1 MGHLQFAK
9 TEREELVSL
18 RAKMEGQLQE
28 SRDRCST
35 LEEQLKTYQVETL
48 SEKSALENMQGQVVE
63 LRDQLHSSVRR
74 AKGAEENFAQAR
86 AELENVRGH
95 MHELQRWKREYNE
108 NLELAESDRRTALG
122 EAEHAK

>member
-1 MGHLQFAK
+1 VTGAPS
-9 TEREELVSL
+9 RSL
-18 RAKMEGQLQE
+18 LLASMRQ
-28 SRDRCST
+28 
-35 LEEQLKTYQVETL
+35 
-48 SEKSALENMQGQVVE
+48 EKSALENMQGQVVE
-63 LRDQLHSSVRR
+63 LRDQLHASVRR